1 MPTTILALI
10 LWLAVSFAPGLIDS
24 QFMPGPWY
32 VALQKPSWTPPGA
45 VFGPVWTI
53 LNISMGIAAW
63 LVWRRAGFYGAPL
76 ALGLFLAQLIFNGL
90 WSYLFFGLHQPGLA
104 FVEILLLWLMILATL
119 IAFWRVQPA
128 AGALLAPY
136 LLWVSF
142 ASVLNFQLWR
152 LNA

>member
-10 LWLAVSFAPGLIDS
+10 LWLAISFVPGLIGS

-53 LNISMGIAAW
+53 LYISMGIAAW
-63 LVWRRAGFYGAPL
+63 LVWRRAGFSGAPL
-76 ALGLFLAQLIFNGL
+76 ALGLFLVQLIFNGL

-104 FVEILLLWLMILATL
+104 FVEIVLLWVLILATL